1 MFEKQWFS
9 QTAQEG
15 LCNDALLF
23 EKEISYFFQCIK
35 NKRVKHELDIFY
47 AIKNLKFA
55 LKLFKK

>member
-23 EKEISYFFQCIK
+23 EKEISKKNIDRCISIIKKNIPKIK
-35 NKRVKHELDIFY
+35 NIGKEW
-47 AIKNLKFA
+47 
-55 LKLFKK
+55 KKG